1 MNNIVNSMK
10 NMGKKGVALAKKH
23 FPFIL
28 TTVGTIGAI
37 VTGYQIAKSV
47 PKVKEDIAEFKEER
61 KQIDAK
67 TEEGKKEVM
76 VLYKNTGLKVLNHTY
91 KPIVTGV
98 VSVSS
103 IYVSHGMLMKQIGA
117 LGATLTGV
125 TQTFKEYRS
134 NVVNTYGPEV
144 DQQMRYNIVKDVAT
158 DENGKSVDAITHKQ
172 PEDIIPV
179 FTVLFQQDNPLWRK
193 DRRYNLDLL
202 YNIEKTLN
210 ARLKSEGVL
219 MLNDA
224 CYETGL
230 RKNQEGCFWYWVWDP
245 NDPTKQDTID
255 LGIKELLAEQP
266 DRFGQINLEPVIMM
280 KFNCHRVLPRSGRDT
295 NDSLYYLLPPFEA
308 V

>member
-1 MNNIVNSMK
+1 MNLGRTIK
-10 NMGKKGVALAKKH
+10 ETGKKGYALLKKH
-23 FPFIL
+23 LPFIL
-28 TTVGTIGAI
+28 TTVGTVGAI
-37 VTGYQIAKSV
+37 ITGIEIAKAA
-47 PKVKEDIAEFKEER
+47 PKVKEDISEFKEKREVLSTE
-61 KQIDAK
+61 
-67 TEEGKKEVM
+67 TEEGKKEVIL
-76 VLYKNTGLKVLNHTY
+76 LYKETGLKVLNHTY
-91 KPIVTGV
+91 KPIVIGV
-98 VSVSS
+98 FSVSS

-117 LGATLTGV
+117 LGATLSSV
-125 TQTFKEYRS
+125 SQSFNEYRS
-134 NVVNTYGPEV
+134 NVEKTYGPEV

-158 DENGKSVDAITHKQ
+158 DESGKSVDTITHKQ
-172 PEDIIPV
+172 PEDITPV

-219 MLNDA
+219 MLNDV

-230 RKNQEGCFWYWVWDP
+230 KKNQEGCFWYWVWDP